1 MNDGKGNPALARALE
16 LSHEMIAVAEH
27 GDASAV
33 ASLDAERLRLLDSQ
47 RHRSRHLDADERL
60 MMQKISELNGL
71 GEAGETAGLVLGLV
85 WLSPLMRPLPGNPGR
100 RVREAVRL

>member
-1 MNDGKGNPALARALE
+1 MNDCNGNSALARALQ
-16 LSHEMIAVAEH
+16 LSLEMMAVAEH

-60 MMQKISELNGL
+60 MMQRISELNDRAIGL
-71 GEAGETAGLVLGLV
+71 LQHRRRRIERVMDTAAV
-85 WLSPLMRPLPGNPGR
+85 GR
-100 RVREAVRL
+100 RAVVAYSSTGQQR